1 MDAVIYS
8 RIFDPTTSVV
18 NVENADASTRLLA
31 ATTLRN
37 VLGTKSMSEILSDRD
52 HISAEMQVFINSIKG
67 VMVFNATFN
76 NISWRS
82 VLLVEETTDLP
93 QVADNQLNIRKAL
106 RYHRGIQKL

>member
-1 MDAVIYS
+1 VDAVIYS

-52 HISAEMQVFINSIKG
+52 NISVEMKVFINSIKG
-67 VMVFNATFN
+67 LWCLTPLSTIF
-76 NISWRS
+76 
-82 VLLVEETTDLP
+82 
-93 QVADNQLNIRKAL
+93 QLYRGGQFYWWKKQPTCRKSL
-106 RYHRGIQKL
+106 TINLI

>member
-52 HISAEMQVFINSIKG
+52 NISAEMKVFINSIKG

-76 NISWRS
+76 NISVISWLS
-82 VLLVEETTDLP
+82 VLLVGS
-93 QVADNQLNIRKAL
+93 ARRKPPTC
-106 RYHRGIQKL
+106 QKS